1 MKLIE
6 RVLKS
11 AGRNYRVDDDLPWQ
25 FVYGEI
31 MRRGVDLLLG
41 VITLR
46 KVVFRGVGVKIRCK
60 SNLELDPLATIG
72 AGSIIDA
79 SGRRGV
85 KLARGAK
92 IGRRSIVTT
101 SSQMSKRGEG
111 LVIGTSSGI
120 GDYAHIGC
128 SGGVT
133 IGNDVIAGPYVTFHS
148 QEHLT
153 ADLESPIR
161 DQGTREA
168 EIVIAD
174 NVWIGARATF
184 LAGARVGTGSI
195 VAAGSVVRGEFPP
208 YSIIGGVPARIL
220 KSRSDK

>member
-6 RVLKS
+6 RALRS
-11 AGRNYRVDDDLPWQ
+11 AGRNYKVDSDLPRR

-31 MRRGVDLLLG
+31 VRRGLEMTRGIV
-41 VITLR
+41 TLR
-46 KVVFRGVGVKIRCK
+46 KIVFRGADVQIRCK
-60 SNLELDPLATIG
+60 ANLELGPLAAIG
-72 AGSIIDA
+72 AGSIVDA

-111 LVIGTSSGI
+111 LEVGSSSGI

-148 QEHLT
+148 QEHVT
-153 ADLESPIR
+153 ADIERPIR

-184 LAGARVGTGSI
+184 AGSRVGTGSI

-208 YSIIGGVPARIL
+208 NSVIGGVPARIL
-220 KSRSDK
+220 KNRGEQ